1 MAGREYWRTIETVP
15 EAEHVLLQEDDAS
28 KFLDS
33 LPEAERRP
41 QYIQNRLPKSPESF
55 SKEEVEAAKAIYA
68 PAEDE

>member
-1 MAGREYWRTIETVP
+1 MNNNSKLKRI
-15 EAEHVLLQEDDAS
+15 LQEDDAS

-55 SKEEVEAAKAIYA
+55 SKEEVEAAKAIYV